1 LDLTINSITAEIQ
14 QSGDMLYAL
23 IAPTGI
29 LITANWY
36 NQQGEDVWLMESNS
50 HSFNPRFDCSY
61 FIVAEDANGCIDTS
75 DVYYHEEVASSIGQL
90 MTSPNPT
97 DGMVNVKFDN
107 QKHQFVTVRL
117 VNTNGDI
124 LQEYTTTDQQMNLDI
139 SNYPSGSYFIYFTSG
154 KETLTNKII
163 LNK

>member
-1 LDLTINSITAEIQ
+1 MNNK
-14 QSGDMLYAL
+14 L
-23 IAPTGI
+23 II
-29 LITANWY
+29 LIILSFFYSCNETGLILDSDNGGLLLPDGFGALVVSDGV
-36 NQQGEDVWLMESNS
+36 GESR
-50 HSFNPRFDCSY
+50 H
-61 FIVAEDANGCIDTS
+61 IA
-75 DVYYHEEVASSIGQL
+75 
-90 MTSPNPT
+90 
-97 DGMVNVKFDN
+97 
-107 QKHQFVTVRL
+107 

>member
-1 LDLTINSITAEIQ
+1 
-14 QSGDMLYAL
+14 
-23 IAPTGI
+23 
-29 LITANWY
+29 
-36 NQQGEDVWLMESNS
+36 
-50 HSFNPRFDCSY
+50 
-61 FIVAEDANGCIDTS
+61 
-75 DVYYHEEVASSIGQL
+75 
-90 MTSPNPT
+90 
-97 DGMVNVKFDN
+97 GMVNVKFDN

-124 LQEYTTTDQQMNLDI
+124 LQEYTTTDQQMDLDI